1 MTSDPGTSV
10 LGLVSVTLGCPFS
23 SDSLCYQEY
32 PVSLCV
38 NGGRGLEGNENL
50 LKVEDQL
57 AVAMVSQKR
66 AGGSIPSSFPG
77 DPKNHSQMSPALGTA
92 EGPAR
97 AGHAEHKT
105 K

>member
-1 MTSDPGTSV
+1 MTSDPGPPV

-50 LKVEDQL
+50 LKVEDQF
-57 AVAMVSQKR
+57 AVARVSQKR
-66 AGGSIPSSFPG
+66 AGGSIPSSFP
-77 DPKNHSQMSPALGTA
+77 
-92 EGPAR
+92 
-97 AGHAEHKT
+97 
-105 K
+105 